1 MNIHL
6 CEIVITMF
14 SGSFFWS
21 VEILLTWLNR
31 RYKFEGFN
39 YKELFLLIHVSL
51 FLVKHYFLVSLL
63 SGGKL
68 AKDKKF
74 LFANVPNWKISS
86 QYEMQYQGSLD
97 PWKYLWSLWFSLY
110 QSKINKCH
118 TVLRYFY
125 LYC

>member
-1 MNIHL
+1 MYILIDVEDHQNSYLMNIHL

-14 SGSFFWS
+14 SGSLFWS

-39 YKELFLLIHVSL
+39 DKELFLLIHVSL

-74 LFANVPNWKISS
+74 LFANVPN
-86 QYEMQYQGSLD
+86 
-97 PWKYLWSLWFSLY
+97 
-110 QSKINKCH
+110 
-118 TVLRYFY
+118 
-125 LYC
+125 